1 MNPGDKWVLNGS
13 RALWSKIWKDG
24 ARNHKIKV
32 NSEIIQVHAN
42 EAGMSVQNKDYN

>member
-13 RALWSKIWKDG
+13 RALWSKIGKVG
-24 ARNHKIKV
+24 ERNHKFEE
-32 NSEIIQVHAN
+32 NFEIIHVYAN